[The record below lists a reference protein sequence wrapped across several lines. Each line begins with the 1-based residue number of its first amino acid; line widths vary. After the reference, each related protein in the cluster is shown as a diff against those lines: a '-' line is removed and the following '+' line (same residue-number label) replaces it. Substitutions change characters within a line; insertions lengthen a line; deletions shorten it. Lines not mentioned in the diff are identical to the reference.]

1 MRDKSRVIEYVV
13 SKVIYRLLQFLISWK
28 TTTIIFS
35 SFPLFWWRI
44 TRAGRWKLL
53 HTSINGH
60 SHLTISLYN
69 MCMYT
74 SMFNTLFYILKCFMP
89 YDFLSF
95 FLHFSLKIGRK
106 KWKISKKVPHNQNSP
121 FRFIVILDTT
131 KTHKLNILH
140 LNLRFTGQLHQ
151 YIHTYIHSLTH
162 KIYSIKYIHSNK
174 YTDLYKVDLKGIFK
188 LIWDL

>member
-28 TTTIIFS
+28 TTTMIFS

-89 YDFLSF
+89 YDFLPF
-95 FLHFSLKIGRK
+95 FLHFTLKIGRK

-131 KTHKLNILH
+131 KTHKLNILR

-151 YIHTYIHSLTH
+151 HIHTYIHSLTH
-162 KIYSIKYIHSNK
+162 KIYSIKDIHSNK
-174 YTDLYKVDLKGIFK
+174 CTDLYKVDLKGIFK

>member
-35 SFPLFWWRI
+35 SFPLFWWKI

-74 SMFNTLFYILKCFMP
+74 SMFNTLFYILKCFML
-89 YDFLSF
+89 YDFLPF

-121 FRFIVILDTT
+121 FRFIVILDT
-131 KTHKLNILH
+131 KTHKLNILR

-151 YIHTYIHSLTH
+151 HIHTYTH
-162 KIYSIKYIHSNK
+162 KIYSIKDIHSNK